1 MKPVRVV
8 AAFLLI
14 CVPVTAIFFSCSAQ
28 SRGVLEREKLF
39 SLSYGRFE
47 DEIDLFNL
55 ESGAMGPDT
64 QLFMRDGMVYIANS
78 GAKKIVQFT
87 SFGDL
92 LSVYYNPET
101 NPVPAFAGREKQTEK
116 ATATTRKAVAYP
128 FNHPVFLSVDTRKR
142 LFVADQLPRERFEY
156 DSDEQVILRDVVLRF
171 SPEGQFQDF
180 LGQEGPGGTPFPPIT
195 ALYTTAKNELAVL
208 SKTPAGCTV
217 YWFDKDGS
225 LIYHVPVSFTS
236 LPSPYPRETK
246 AFSSLDRIVI
256 DYVRPRV
263 YMKIDYYIPIVDKS
277 TGADAGIAYDAS
289 SIYPFDL
296 DTESYDE
303 RFDVPFFE
311 GVDKDTQGS
320 FTFKKP
326 YDLVGVTS
334 SGWFF
339 FLTPIDE
346 GYLIEVIDSKTS
358 RVHQRTIY
366 VDQDELAYNALM
378 LSNDG
383 ILSALLAT
391 NNNASV
397 VWWRTDALIGE
408 IRR

>member
-1 MKPVRVV
+1 MKPVSIV
-8 AAFLLI
+8 ATCVLFFL
-14 CVPVTAIFFSCSAQ
+14 PVTALFFGCSPET
-28 SRGVLEREKLF
+28 RGVLQREKLF

-55 ESGAMGPDT
+55 DSGSAGPDT
-64 QLFMRDGMVYIANS
+64 QIFMRDGMVYIANS

-92 LSVYYNPET
+92 LSVYYNTET
-101 NPVPAFAGREKQTEK
+101 NPVPAFAGREKQSEK
-116 ATATTRKAVAYP
+116 VTATTRKAVAYP

-156 DSDEQVILRDVVLRF
+156 DSEEQVILRDVVLRF
-171 SPEGQFQDF
+171 SPDGQYLDF

-195 ALYTTAKNELAVL
+195 AVYTTAKNELAVL

-225 LIYHVPVSFTS
+225 LIYRIPVAFTA
-236 LPSPYPRETK
+236 LPSPYTREIK
-246 AFSSLDRIVI
+246 SFSSLDRIVI
-256 DYVRPRV
+256 DYIHPRV
-263 YMKIDYYIPIVDKS
+263 YMKIDYYTPIIDQA

-289 SIYPFDL
+289 CIYPFDL
-296 DTESYDE
+296 ETESYGE
-303 RFDVPFFE
+303 RYDIPVFE

-320 FTFKKP
+320 FTYKKP
-326 YDLVGVTS
+326 YDFVGVTS

-339 FLTPIDE
+339 FITPIDE
-346 GYLIEVIDSKTS
+346 GYLLEVMDSKTS

-366 VDQDELAYNALM
+366 VEQDELAYNALM
-378 LSNDG
+378 LSSDG

-391 NNNASV
+391 NHSASV